1 MAVGNLRVSSRMCA
15 TCGTVR
21 KFEKNA
27 MVWGCGDLLLVVVTF
42 GIWVIIRYVA
52 DYMVNPWR
60 CSVCGQSWR
69 NATGQGTAWSSRA

>member
-42 GIWVIIRYVA
+42 GIWIIIRYVA
-52 DYMVNPWR
+52 DLMVNPWR
-60 CSVCGQSWR
+60 CSVCG
-69 NATGQGTAWSSRA
+69 TRA